1 MADRTAL
8 REKVKRIELAHRHCR
23 QSLKDGTFK
32 CTNREIVTLVAHLLQ
47 VDHGDY
53 NESIAKA
60 LSIQDLA
67 GYLPETYVKKTSK
80 SEKLLHRKGV
90 LSDWADLEGVPQPQ
104 VKLRF
109 AKACKACPTFGAQL
123 HVVKTKLTPSAK
135 NTEMLFGLSKT
146 DVLLVHVV
154 SNEVMKKFEI
164 RSLTKWETTETS
176 MTLVFCDND
185 EVSFTEDCHSQKLHL
200 LPVYIPIAGKKSE
213 SFRLFPHN
221 LHVKHTF

>member
-1 MADRTAL
+1 MMR
-8 REKVKRIELAHRHCR
+8 
-23 QSLKDGTFK
+23 S
-32 CTNREIVTLVAHLLQ
+32 
-47 VDHGDY
+47 
-53 NESIAKA
+53 
-60 LSIQDLA
+60 
-67 GYLPETYVKKTSK
+67 
-80 SEKLLHRKGV
+80 
-90 LSDWADLEGVPQPQ
+90 
-104 VKLRF
+104 
-109 AKACKACPTFGAQL
+109 
-123 HVVKTKLTPSAK
+123 KLTH
-135 NTEMLFGLSKT
+135 MQ
-146 DVLLVHVV
+146 V